1 MSSKVLILGAGL
13 IGRPMALDL
22 LGQRDFEVGIADLSL
37 SKLKTFDQTNAK
49 TYCCNLRDK
58 NSWAYFAEDY
68 DYFIN
73 AVPGFM
79 GYETLKTLISFG
91 KPVVDIAFYPEDPLA
106 LQSMAKE
113 SGAVVVCDMGVAPGM
128 SHLLSGNAAAELDR
142 LHRLLIYV
150 GGLPVERN
158 LPWQYKAVFSPD
170 DVIEEYTRPARVVEN
185 GKIVLK
191 EALSDSEYI
200 DIKPIGTLEA
210 FNSDGLRTLVH
221 TLKAEFMAEKT
232 LRYPGH
238 IDLIK
243 ALKMSGFFS
252 MNTLNE
258 ESEPF
263 VPLELTKAVLFDQWR
278 LHPDEADLTVM
289 RIIAEGEKSDGSR
302 WRIQYDLFDT
312 ADQSAGIHSMARTTG
327 YAATSALRMLKA
339 GLLTQSGIHMPEI
352 IGQNN
357 EIVKFILNEQQLRG
371 IHYEKSVEQLIS
383 ETLDK

>member
-22 LGQRDFEVGIADLSL
+22 LQQRDFEVGIADHSP
-37 SKLKTFDQTNAK
+37 SRLKALAQTNAK
-49 TYCCNLRDK
+49 TYCCDLSDK
-58 NSWAYFAEDY
+58 NSWAHIAANY

-73 AVPGFM
+73 AVPGFL
-79 GYETLKTLISFG
+79 GYETLKTLIVFG
-91 KPVVDIAFYPEDPLA
+91 KPIVDIAFYPEDPLA

-128 SHLLSGNAAAELDR
+128 SHLLSGNAAAELAC
-142 LHRLLIYV
+142 LHKLLIYV

-170 DVIEEYTRPARVVEN
+170 DVIEEYTRPARIVEN

-221 TLKAEFMAEKT
+221 TLKADFMAEKT

-238 IDLIK
+238 VDLIK

-252 MNTLNE
+252 TNTIKGRS
-258 ESEPF
+258 ESF
-263 VPLELTKAVLFDQWR
+263 VPLELTKAVLFDQWK
-278 LHPDEADLTVM
+278 LQPGEADLTVM
-289 RIIAEGEKSDGSR
+289 RIIAEGQKYDGTQ
-302 WRIQYDLFDT
+302 WRIRYDLFDT
-312 ADQSAGIHSMARTTG
+312 ADQNTGIHSMARTTG
-327 YAATSALRMLKA
+327 YAATSALRMIKA
-339 GLLTQSGIHMPEI
+339 GLLTQSGIYMPEI

-357 EIVKFILNEQQLRG
+357 ETVGFMLNEQQKRG
-371 IHYEKSVEQLIS
+371 IHYEKTVERLRS
-383 ETLDK
+383 EIINE